1 MFLPENCGFLGEHAS
16 QTLLE
21 AEPIPMQGEPVIS
34 EDMQIKREFV
44 YSTLK
49 RVIADCDAVS
59 SLERSET
66 LLHIARMIKEEI
78 HYNETERGCISIVD
92 SLRQIARDSNLWIS
106 GGGIHEAGA
115 PPLKDSDG
123 NPSGR
128 VYNTHVIINEQGE
141 VVCRYRKIHLFE
153 VSIPSQQLTLRESDT
168 TAPGDSIVVCHD
180 SPIGSLG
187 LSTCYDVRFPEQY
200 AELVKHGAQ
209 VLLIPSAFTV
219 PTGQAHWHTLLR
231 ARAIENQCYVI
242 AAAQYG
248 VHNQKRTSYG
258 HSIAIDP
265 WGVVLADAGG
275 FDGPGTTLS
284 STNNEVQVPPT
295 IITCD
300 IDLNHLSSI
309 RERMPI
315 QKHREQAK
323 LL

>member
-1 MFLPENCGFLGEHAS
+1 
-16 QTLLE
+16 
-21 AEPIPMQGEPVIS
+21 MQGEPVIP
-34 EDMQIKREFV
+34 EEMQIKRQFV

-49 RVIADCDAVS
+49 TVIADCEGVTS
-59 SLERSET
+59 VERNET
-66 LLHIARMIKEEI
+66 LSDIVRMVKEKI
-78 HYNETERGCISIVD
+78 HYNETEKGCIGIVD

-115 PPLKDSDG
+115 PPLKDTDNNATS
-123 NPSGR
+123 SR
-128 VYNTHVIINEQGE
+128 VYNTHIIINEQGE

-200 AELVKHGAQ
+200 TELAKHGAQ
-209 VLLIPSAFTV
+209 VLLVPSAFTV
-219 PTGQAHWHTLLR
+219 PTGQVHWHTLLR

-248 VHNQKRTSYG
+248 VHNKKRTSYG

-275 FDGPGTTLS
+275 FDGPGTTQL
-284 STNNEVQVPPT
+284 STNNEAQAPPI